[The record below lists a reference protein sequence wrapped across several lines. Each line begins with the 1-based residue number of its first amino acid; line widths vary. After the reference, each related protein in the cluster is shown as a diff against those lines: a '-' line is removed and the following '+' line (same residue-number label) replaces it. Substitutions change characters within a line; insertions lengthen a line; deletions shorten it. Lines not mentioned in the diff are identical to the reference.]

1 MVPLTGEAGEPVD
14 CVTTSRLRLP
24 LVTPEDAAGMLAG
37 RRRISWHPDYPG
49 AGDRDL
55 AALAAD
61 PPHGWGPR
69 HVVRAGDG
77 ATIGCAGLVGPPEAA
92 EDGVTE
98 VEAVVRLVE
107 DARGHGAAREALA
120 GLLAEADR
128 LGVRVRAAVRPDDPA
143 AMRLVSRAGFTGL
156 RGSREGG
163 ELVMVRPLPGTAA
176 IPPPAPARRPA
187 RRPAQGRAATPR
199 LVATDLDGTLLRND
213 GTVSPRTAA
222 ALARAHEVGLPVVF
236 VTGRPL
242 RWAAQVFEHVGRHG
256 LVIVANGALVWDVGA
271 GEPRLQR
278 TIAPD
283 DVAAVVRA
291 VRAEFADASFAVERL
306 EGFAVEH
313 TYRPQ
318 HELAPDVRRE
328 AVAELASQPVQKLLV
343 RNPGVLADDY
353 APRVQQLAGERV
365 EVTFSNGDD
374 LLEISAAGVTKAST
388 LALLCEE
395 LGVKPGEVVAL
406 GDMPNDVAMLRW
418 AGTSYAMA
426 QAHPLAAEAA
436 TRTAGSNDDDGV
448 AEVIERILAEDVE
461 TGSAAPSQG

>member
-1 MVPLTGEAGEPVD
+1 M
-14 CVTTSRLRLP
+14 
-24 LVTPEDAAGMLAG
+24 
-37 RRRISWHPDYPG
+37 
-49 AGDRDL
+49 
-55 AALAAD
+55 
-61 PPHGWGPR
+61 
-69 HVVRAGDG
+69 
-77 ATIGCAGLVGPPEAA
+77 
-92 EDGVTE
+92 
-98 VEAVVRLVE
+98 
-107 DARGHGAAREALA
+107 
-120 GLLAEADR
+120 
-128 LGVRVRAAVRPDDPA
+128 
-143 AMRLVSRAGFTGL
+143 
-156 RGSREGG
+156 
-163 ELVMVRPLPGTAA
+163 
-176 IPPPAPARRPA
+176 
-187 RRPAQGRAATPR
+187 
-199 LVATDLDGTLLRND
+199 VATDLDGTLLRND